1 MGSSIHVCNALMYPI
16 TLSYSGWGLPFMCA
30 VVVGVKV
37 FPVSEK
43 AKHEAEGVGEG
54 YGPLGF
60 LVL

>member
-43 AKHEAEGVGEG
+43 AKHEAEGWGKVMDH
-54 YGPLGF
+54 
-60 LVL
+60 